1 MHNSLR
7 CKLRSDKLLFLLITQ
22 LPQALRIT
30 TTPANA
36 PAINKFPVC
45 YFAVELTLCCVT
57 FLCYVTF
64 LRRVMLLHCVTV
76 SSPCSVSLL
85 YNSFKSATS
94 IFNYTLWG
102 GICKGIKSDT

>member
-1 MHNSLR
+1 MQNSLR
-7 CKLRSDKLLFLLITQ
+7 CKLRSDKLLFFLITQ
-22 LPQALRIT
+22 FPQALRIT

-64 LRRVMLLHCVTV
+64 LRRVMLLHCVT
-76 SSPCSVSLL
+76 LL
-85 YNSFKSATS
+85 NLQPRFLTIHCGAE
-94 IFNYTLWG
+94 FV
-102 GICKGIKSDT
+102 KG